1 MRSATPMTGHQFLR
15 FRKQYERKQK
25 EECKP
30 HRGFYPMGFANY
42 IKLIVK
48 HKKMYESKNPQLAL
62 PAPDRLGD
70 DDGGSGDE

>member
-1 MRSATPMTGHQFLR
+1 MRSAIPMTDRQFLR

-42 IKLIVK
+42 IKFIYN
-48 HKKMYESKNPQLAL
+48 HKKLYERKERHGNVLAKI
-62 PAPDRLGD
+62 
-70 DDGGSGDE
+70 